1 MSSID
6 ASAYLLA
13 GSGVGAGAGVAVS
26 FRPGAGGRSP
36 RSVPNLRNSCARYP
50 ASSLLL
56 PPWGGGVGMVGGLL
70 ANRDS
75 WCGFVAQQLLSP
87 GRRRRRRREQRL
99 PLLRRRRVLPLLPL
113 PERAA
118 ARRVHPRADR
128 HPEGPDCSGRTG
140 SPIAAGEG
148 GKYAEE
154 KGNWFKKLQR
164 KGVVRVRPGPLESK
178 SVLSQGGEREKAPNG
193 TGILVEREGRRGG
206 RALCRMR
213 R

>member
-1 MSSID
+1 MRVPPAMSSID

-75 WCGFVAQQLLSP
+75 WCG
-87 GRRRRRRREQRL
+87 
-99 PLLRRRRVLPLLPL
+99 LLRSSSCLPGGGGGGGGNSGCRCSDEDEYSRSFRFPSAPPRGASILAQIDIPRA
-113 PERAA
+113 PTAA
-118 ARRVHPRADR
+118 AGRDRR
-128 HPEGPDCSGRTG
+128 
-140 SPIAAGEG
+140 
-148 GKYAEE
+148 
-154 KGNWFKKLQR
+154 
-164 KGVVRVRPGPLESK
+164 
-178 SVLSQGGEREKAPNG
+178 
-193 TGILVEREGRRGG
+193 
-206 RALCRMR
+206 
-213 R
+213 